1 MLFTNAANGMY
12 LTRLIES
19 NAGGGGERVLWT
31 AVALIQ
37 RTEPE
42 VISVVYT
49 GDADATKEEIIAKVE
64 VRRIM
69 WLYARRPYTNLC
81 GSEQI

>member
-1 MLFTNAANGMY
+1 VLFTTSENKMY
-12 LTRLIES
+12 LTRLVQS

-31 AVALIQ
+31 AVALMQ

-49 GDADATKEEIIAKVE
+49 GDTDATKEEIIAKVE
-64 VRRIM
+64 VRHLT
-69 WLYARRPYTNLC
+69 WWCAY
-81 GSEQI
+81 

>member
-1 MLFTNAANGMY
+1 MY
-12 LTRLIES
+12 LTRLVQS

-31 AVALIQ
+31 AVALMQ

-49 GDADATKEEIIAKVE
+49 GDTDATKEEIIVKVE
-64 VRRIM
+64 VRHLTWWCVHRQ
-69 WLYARRPYTNLC
+69 YTNVHD
-81 GSEQI
+81 SE